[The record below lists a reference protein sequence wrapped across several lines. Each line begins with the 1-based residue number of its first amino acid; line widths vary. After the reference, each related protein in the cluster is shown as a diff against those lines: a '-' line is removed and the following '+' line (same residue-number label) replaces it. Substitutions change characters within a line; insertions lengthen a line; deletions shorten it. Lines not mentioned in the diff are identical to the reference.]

1 MSHPAHERTPYA
13 VAARELLR
21 TTLLDCARDE
31 LQRRPWTQISM
42 ADVAH
47 AAGVSR
53 QTLYNAFGSRAD
65 FAQAYVLREVDRF
78 LASVEE
84 VVGEHLDDPPLAL
97 AAALDMFLKSAAED
111 PFVRSIIA
119 DDGSAGL
126 LPLVTT
132 GARPVIERAVE
143 RLSEIIRDGWP
154 QVAAEDAGLL
164 AELLVRLAI
173 SHAGLP
179 TSTSSIT
186 ATSLARVLSP
196 FIAQLLADAA
206 GRLELAAEI

>member
-1 MSHPAHERTPYA
+1 
-13 VAARELLR
+13 
-21 TTLLDCARDE
+21 
-31 LQRRPWTQISM
+31 
-42 ADVAH
+42 
-47 AAGVSR
+47 
-53 QTLYNAFGSRAD
+53 
-65 FAQAYVLREVDRF
+65 
-78 LASVEE
+78 
-84 VVGEHLDDPPLAL
+84 
-97 AAALDMFLKSAAED
+97 MFLKSAAED